1 MQAEIQTIGSSGPIS
16 LGKEHAGRTVIV
28 EQVERG
34 VWIVRTA
41 QVIPDN
47 ERWLHT
53 PQAVSDLDKALE
65 LSDRTERS
73 ESDLKALA
81 SRIKNPRKVK

>member
-1 MQAEIQTIGSSGPIS
+1 MPAEIKTIGGSGQIS

-28 EQVERG
+28 EEVERG
-34 VWIVRTA
+34 VWMVRTA

-53 PQAVSDLDKALE
+53 TEARVSLDRALE
-65 LSDRTERS
+65 ISDSTKRS
-73 ESDLKALA
+73 ESDLIALTRRMKRVRNA
-81 SRIKNPRKVK
+81 E

>member
-1 MQAEIQTIGSSGPIS
+1 M
-16 LGKEHAGRTVIV
+16 IV

-34 VWIVRTA
+34 VWIVCTA

-47 ERWLHT
+47 ERWLHI
-53 PQAVSDLDKALE
+53 PQAVSNLDKALE

-73 ESDLKALA
+73 ESDPKALA
-81 SRIKNPRKVK
+81 RKIKSPRKVK